1 MAIATADEIV
11 AASHLGAWQGTAW
24 RFHKQAYGVF
34 DATGSLLY
42 SGRYHRGR
50 DHFPAEQTWPA
61 FYLSLQPETCLG
73 EVLRHFSPER
83 LHQLNQYR
91 LTEISALFSV
101 VLDCRQIDLQAFDPE
116 LLLHATDYSLTQ
128 EIGAAAISAGAE
140 AILIPSATKL
150 GDNLVVF
157 PDQLQPDSALRISGS
172 RDPVLY
178 VDR

>member
-1 MAIATADEIV
+1 MVYLTQPDRSYTRGVIIEDEIT
-11 AASHLGAWQGTAW
+11 SRQNRHGPRST
-24 RFHKQAYGVF
+24 
-34 DATGSLLY
+34 
-42 SGRYHRGR
+42 
-50 DHFPAEQTWPA
+50 
-61 FYLSLQPETCLG
+61 SLQPETCLG

-116 LLLHATDYSLTQ
+116 LLLRATDYSLTQ